1 MRSWEREV
9 FEHSTCSSMQTA
21 NMLLKKIVRCS
32 AFSFSIQHGLKK
44 DLFPL
49 SRTLIL
55 SPCLKEDNSRSP
67 SGKVDLDAW
76 KEVMKSGL
84 QEVSETVSEP
94 KELSTLAAARETLEM
109 WRLAGR
115 PVPEKVSEEQLKA
128 FMECPSKSAKKK
140 YLKYL
145 HLKELSKKNE
155 KRKMEEK
162 KERKLEAQER
172 ASETEEPKK
181 NPFVCLWAS
190 SMDKA
195 NNWRVAQSMIFGQPL
210 VFDMS
215 YEKYMSVREVAN
227 AVRQI
232 VLSEGCNRR
241 SVDPFHIHF
250 CNLKDDSLYH
260 KEFIKHYRGAW
271 DKLLITVTDQC
282 YTDIFPK
289 DKLIYLTADSPKVM
303 KTFDH
308 DKIYIVGSM
317 VDKSIKTGVSLAQAK
332 RLGLETAA
340 LPLEKYLLWNCGAK
354 NLTLDQMMHIL
365 LTLKD
370 TGDWKKALEFVP
382 KRKYCGFVNKPIH
395 ELKKTLNLINILKL
409 GKRPEE
415 LRKRFAN
422 NYSKRL
428 TQK

>member
-1 MRSWEREV
+1 
-9 FEHSTCSSMQTA
+9 MQSA
-21 NMLLKKIVRCS
+21 NMLLRKIVRS
-32 AFSFSIQHGLKK
+32 SVLPFAAQHGMKK

-49 SRTLIL
+49 RRTLSL
-55 SPCLKEDNSRSP
+55 SLCMRQDKSCEP
-67 SGKVDLDAW
+67 SEKLDLDEW
-76 KEVMKSGL
+76 KKVMKSGL
-84 QEVSETVSEP
+84 PEEVSETVSEP
-94 KELSTLAAARETLEM
+94 KELSSLAAARETLEM

-115 PVPEKVSEEQLKA
+115 AVPEKISEEQLKT

-145 HLKELSKKNE
+145 HLRELHKKSE
-155 KRKMEEK
+155 KRKMEERR
-162 KERKLEAQER
+162 ERKLEAQEQ
-172 ASETEEPKK
+172 ASKTDETKK
-181 NPFVCLWAS
+181 NPLVCLWS
-190 SMDKA
+190 STMDKA
-195 NNWRVAQSMIFGQPL
+195 YNWRAAQSMIFGQPL

-215 YEKYMSVREVAN
+215 YEKEMSLREVAN
-227 AVRQI
+227 TVRQL
-232 VLSEGCNRR
+232 VLSESCNRR

-250 CNLKDDSLYH
+250 CNFKDDSHYH
-260 KEFIKHYRGAW
+260 REFIKYYREAW
-271 DKLLITVTDQC
+271 GRLLITVTDQC
-282 YTDIFPK
+282 YTEIFPK

-340 LPLEKYLLWNCGAK
+340 LPLEKYLLWNTGAK

-382 KRKYCGFVNKPIH
+382 KRKYCGFVNKPVK
-395 ELKKTLNLINILKL
+395 ELKKTLDLINTLKR
-409 GKRPEE
+409 GKGQEE
-415 LRKRFAN
+415 TEKQFAKG
-422 NYSKRL
+422 YPKKYKL
-428 TQK
+428 KQK

>member
-1 MRSWEREV
+1 
-9 FEHSTCSSMQTA
+9 MQSA
-21 NMLLKKIVRCS
+21 NVLLKKIIRNSVLPF
-32 AFSFSIQHGLKK
+32 AAQHGMKK

-49 SRTLIL
+49 SRTLSL
-55 SPCLKEDNSRSP
+55 SLCLKQDNSASP
-67 SGKVDLDAW
+67 SGKLDLDAW
-76 KEVMKSGL
+76 KKVMKSGL
-84 QEVSETVSEP
+84 QEEVSETVSEQ
-94 KELSTLAAARETLEM
+94 KELSTLAAAREILEM

-115 PVPEKVSEEQLKA
+115 SVPENITEEQLKT

-145 HLKELSKKNE
+145 HLKELYKKND
-155 KRKMEEK
+155 KRKMDEK
-162 KERKLEAQER
+162 RERRLETQKQ
-172 ASETEEPKK
+172 ASETGETKR
-181 NPFVCLWAS
+181 NSFVCLWANA
-190 SMDKA
+190 MDKA
-195 NNWRVAQSMIFGQPL
+195 YSWRVAQSMIFGQPL
-210 VFDMS
+210 IFDMS
-215 YEKYMSVREVAN
+215 YEKDMSVREVAN
-227 AVRQI
+227 TVRQI

-271 DKLLITVTDQC
+271 GKLLITVTDQC

-317 VDKSIKTGVSLAQAK
+317 VDKSIKTGVSLARAK

-340 LPLEKYLLWNCGAK
+340 LPLEKYLLWNSGAK

-382 KRKYCGFVNKPIH
+382 KRKYCGFVSRPVH
-395 ELKKTLNLINILKL
+395 ELKKTLNLINTLKL
-409 GKRPEE
+409 GKRQEE
-415 LRKRFAN
+415 ARRQFAK
-422 NYSKRL
+422 NYSKKL

>member
-1 MRSWEREV
+1 
-9 FEHSTCSSMQTA
+9 MQPA
-21 NMLLKKIVRCS
+21 AMLLKQVIRHSVFP
-32 AFSFSIQHGLKK
+32 FSVQRGMKK

-49 SRTLIL
+49 RRTLIL
-55 SPCLKEDNSRSP
+55 SPCLKEDSSRSP
-67 SGKVDLDAW
+67 SEKVDLDAW
-76 KEVMKSGL
+76 KEVMKSGS
-84 QEVSETVSEP
+84 QEGSETASERE
-94 KELSTLAAARETLEM
+94 ELPTLAAAREILEM

-115 PVPEKVSEEQLKA
+115 PVPEKVSDEQLKT

-140 YLKYL
+140 YMKYL
-145 HLKELSKKNE
+145 HLKELYKKND
-155 KRKMEEK
+155 KRKTD
-162 KERKLEAQER
+162 ERRERRLEMQER
-172 ASETEEPKK
+172 ASNAEEPKR
-181 NPFVCLWAS
+181 NPFMCLWAS
-190 SMDKA
+190 SMDRIYS
-195 NNWRVAQSMIFGQPL
+195 WRVAQAMVFGQPL

-215 YEKYMSVREVAN
+215 YEKDMSVREVAN
-227 AVRQI
+227 TVRQI

-250 CNLKDDSLYH
+250 CNLKEDSLYH
-260 KEFIKHYRGAW
+260 KEFVKHYREAW
-271 DKLLITVTDQC
+271 GKLLVTVTEQC

-308 DKIYIVGSM
+308 DKVYIVGSM

-340 LPLEKYLLWNCGAK
+340 LPLEKYLLWSSGAK

-382 KRKYCGFVNKPIH
+382 KRKYCGFVNKPVH
-395 ELKKTLNLINILKL
+395 ELKKSLNLINVLKL
-409 GKRPEE
+409 GKRQEE
-415 LRKRFAN
+415 LQKRFAK
-422 NYSKRL
+422 NYSKKL

>member
-1 MRSWEREV
+1 
-9 FEHSTCSSMQTA
+9 
-21 NMLLKKIVRCS
+21 MLLKKIVRCS
-32 AFSFSIQHGLKK
+32 AFSFPIQRGMKQ

-55 SPCLKEDNSRSP
+55 SPCLKEDNSRS
-67 SGKVDLDAW
+67 SSEKVDLDAW

-84 QEVSETVSEP
+84 QEVSQTVSEP
-94 KELSTLAAARETLEM
+94 KELSTLAAARETLEL
-109 WRLAGR
+109 WRLVGR
-115 PVPEKVSEEQLKA
+115 PVPENISEEQLKA

-145 HLKELSKKNE
+145 HLKELYKKNS
-155 KRKMEEK
+155 KRKMDEK
-162 KERKLEAQER
+162 RERRLETQER
-172 ASETEEPKK
+172 ASETQEPKK
-181 NPFVCLWAS
+181 NPFVCLWS
-190 SMDKA
+190 SVMDKTY
-195 NNWRVAQSMIFGQPL
+195 NWRVAQSMIFGQPL

-215 YEKYMSVREVAN
+215 YERYMSVREVAN

-250 CNLKDDSLYH
+250 CNFKDDSLYH
-260 KEFIKHYRGAW
+260 KEFIKHYREAW

-354 NLTLDQMMHIL
+354 NLTLDQMMRIL

-382 KRKYCGFVNKPIH
+382 KRKYCGFVNKPMH
-395 ELKKTLNLINILKL
+395 ELKKALNLINVLKL

-415 LRKRFAN
+415 LQKRLAN

>member
-1 MRSWEREV
+1 
-9 FEHSTCSSMQTA
+9 MQSA
-21 NMLLKKIVRCS
+21 NVLLRRIVRS
-32 AFSFSIQHGLKK
+32 SVLPFATQHGMKK

-49 SRTLIL
+49 SRTLSSSL
-55 SPCLKEDNSRSP
+55 CLKQDKSHEP
-67 SGKVDLDAW
+67 SEKLDLDEW
-76 KEVMKSGL
+76 KKVMKSGL
-84 QEVSETVSEP
+84 QEEVIEVASEP
-94 KELSTLAAARETLEM
+94 KELSSLAAARETLEM

-115 PVPEKVSEEQLKA
+115 AVPENISEEQLKT

-145 HLKELSKKNE
+145 HLKELHKKND

-162 KERKLEAQER
+162 RERRLEAQDQDSKPDEI
-172 ASETEEPKK
+172 KK
-181 NPFVCLWAS
+181 SPFLHFWS
-190 SMDKA
+190 RTMDKA
-195 NNWRVAQSMIFGQPL
+195 YNWRAAQSMIFGQPL

-215 YEKYMSVREVAN
+215 YEKEMSIREVSN
-227 AVRQI
+227 TVRQI
-232 VLSEGCNRR
+232 VMSESSNRK

-250 CNLKDDSLYH
+250 CNFKDDSLYH
-260 KEFIKHYRGAW
+260 REFIKNYREAW

-282 YTDIFPK
+282 YTEIFPK

-317 VDKSIKTGVSLAQAK
+317 VDRSIKTGVSLARAK

-340 LPLEKYLLWNCGAK
+340 LPLEKYLLWNTGAK

-370 TGDWKKALEFVP
+370 TADWKKALEFVP
-382 KRKYCGFVNKPIH
+382 KRKCCGFVNKPVK
-395 ELKKTLNLINILKL
+395 ELKKTLDLINTLKL
-409 GKRPEE
+409 GKGREKAE
-415 LRKRFAN
+415 KRFAK
-422 NYSKRL
+422 NYPQRYKL
-428 TQK
+428 KQK

>member
-1 MRSWEREV
+1 
-9 FEHSTCSSMQTA
+9 MQSA
-21 NMLLKKIVRCS
+21 NVLLKKIIRNSVFPF
-32 AFSFSIQHGLKK
+32 AAQHGMKK

-49 SRTLIL
+49 SRTLSL
-55 SPCLKEDNSRSP
+55 SLCLKQDNSASP
-67 SGKVDLDAW
+67 SGKLDLDAW
-76 KEVMKSGL
+76 KKVMKSGL
-84 QEVSETVSEP
+84 QEEVSEMVSEQ
-94 KELSTLAAARETLEM
+94 KELSTLAAAREILEM

-115 PVPEKVSEEQLKA
+115 SVPENITEEQLKT

-145 HLKELSKKNE
+145 HLKELYKKND
-155 KRKMEEK
+155 KRKMDEK
-162 KERKLEAQER
+162 RERRLETQKQ
-172 ASETEEPKK
+172 ASETDETKR
-181 NPFVCLWAS
+181 NSFVCLWANA
-190 SMDKA
+190 MDKA
-195 NNWRVAQSMIFGQPL
+195 YSWRVAQSMIFGQPL
-210 VFDMS
+210 IFDMS
-215 YEKYMSVREVAN
+215 YEKDMSVREVAN
-227 AVRQI
+227 TVRQI

-260 KEFIKHYRGAW
+260 KEFIKHYREAW
-271 DKLLITVTDQC
+271 SKLLITVTDQC

-317 VDKSIKTGVSLAQAK
+317 VDKSIKTGVSLARAK

-340 LPLEKYLLWNCGAK
+340 LPLEKYLLWNSGAK
-354 NLTLDQMMHIL
+354 NLTLDQMMRIL

-382 KRKYCGFVNKPIH
+382 KRKYCGFVSRPVH
-395 ELKKTLNLINILKL
+395 ELKKTLTLINTLKL
-409 GKRPEE
+409 GKRQEE
-415 LRKRFAN
+415 AGRQFAK
-422 NYSKRL
+422 NYSKKL

>member
-1 MRSWEREV
+1 
-9 FEHSTCSSMQTA
+9 MQSA
-21 NMLLKKIVRCS
+21 NVLLKKIIRNSVLPF
-32 AFSFSIQHGLKK
+32 AAQHGMKK

-49 SRTLIL
+49 SRTLSL
-55 SPCLKEDNSRSP
+55 SLCLKQDNSASP
-67 SGKVDLDAW
+67 SGKLDLDAW
-76 KEVMKSGL
+76 KKVMKSGL
-84 QEVSETVSEP
+84 QEEVSETVSEQ
-94 KELSTLAAARETLEM
+94 KELSTLAAAREILEM

-115 PVPEKVSEEQLKA
+115 SVPENITEEQLKT

-145 HLKELSKKNE
+145 HLKEIYKKND
-155 KRKMEEK
+155 KRKMDEK
-162 KERKLEAQER
+162 RERRLETQKQ
-172 ASETEEPKK
+172 ASETDETKR
-181 NPFVCLWAS
+181 NSFMCLWANA
-190 SMDKA
+190 MDKA
-195 NNWRVAQSMIFGQPL
+195 YSWRVAQSMIFGQPL
-210 VFDMS
+210 IFDMS
-215 YEKYMSVREVAN
+215 YEKDMSVREVAN
-227 AVRQI
+227 TVRQI

-241 SVDPFHIHF
+241 SVDPFHVHF

-260 KEFIKHYRGAW
+260 KEFIKHYREAW
-271 DKLLITVTDQC
+271 GKLLITVTDQC

-317 VDKSIKTGVSLAQAK
+317 VDKSIKTGVSLARAK

-340 LPLEKYLLWNCGAK
+340 LPLEKYLLWNSGAK

-382 KRKYCGFVNKPIH
+382 KRKYCGFVSRPVH
-395 ELKKTLNLINILKL
+395 ELKKTLNLINTLKL
-409 GKRPEE
+409 GKRQEE
-415 LRKRFAN
+415 ARRQFAK
-422 NYSKRL
+422 NYSKKL

>member
-1 MRSWEREV
+1 
-9 FEHSTCSSMQTA
+9 MQSA
-21 NMLLKKIVRCS
+21 NVLLKKIIRCS
-32 AFSFSIQHGLKK
+32 VLPFAAQHGMNK

-49 SRTLIL
+49 SRTLSL
-55 SPCLKEDNSRSP
+55 SVCLKQDNSCSP
-67 SGKVDLDAW
+67 SEKIDLDAW
-76 KEVMKSGL
+76 KKVMKSGL
-84 QEVSETVSEP
+84 QEEVSETVSEP
-94 KELSTLAAARETLEM
+94 KELSALAAAREILEM

-115 PVPEKVSEEQLKA
+115 SVPENMSDEQLKT

-145 HLKELSKKNE
+145 YLKELHKKND
-155 KRKMEEK
+155 KKKMEEK
-162 KERKLEAQER
+162 RERKLATQEQ
-172 ASETEEPKK
+172 ASETDKTK
-181 NPFVCLWAS
+181 NTSFVCLWAS
-190 SMDKA
+190 SMDRA
-195 NNWRVAQSMIFGQPL
+195 YSWRAAQSMVFGQPL

-215 YEKYMSVREVAN
+215 YENDMSVREVAN
-227 AVRQI
+227 AVRQL
-232 VLSEGCNRR
+232 VLSESSNRR

-250 CNLKDDSLYH
+250 CNLKDDSLYR
-260 KEFIKHYRGAW
+260 KEFVKHYREAW

-282 YTDIFPK
+282 YTEIFPK

-308 DKIYIVGSM
+308 DKVYIIGSM
-317 VDKSIKTGVSLAQAK
+317 VDKSIKTGVSLARAK

-340 LPLEKYLLWNCGAK
+340 LPLEKYLLWNSGAK

-382 KRKYCGFVNKPIH
+382 KRKYCGFVSRPVH
-395 ELKKTLNLINILKL
+395 ELKKTLNLINTLKL
-409 GKRPEE
+409 GKTQQEVQ
-415 LRKRFAN
+415 KQFAK
-422 NYSKRL
+422 NYSKKL